1 MSTKGYIVEEEIHLA
16 SEVTQ
21 LEKNRTKFIKRS
33 LIGFAIWQLT
43 YLIRYLHL
51 DTVKLITGFTAIIS
65 VIGGIVWAYY
75 LMKIVLLSFL
85 MQKKRPLAISLNNE
99 YFQMIRLKSF
109 TIGFWVILGFVGI
122 LFTLSLYVALNIQ
135 LVLHILLVVGV
146 ISPLVS
152 YLILDKD
159 EVLDDE

>member
-1 MSTKGYIVEEEIHLA
+1 MA

-21 LEKNRTKFIKRS
+21 LEKNRTTFIKRS

-51 DTVKLITGFTAIIS
+51 DTVKLITVFTAIIS
-65 VIGGIVWAYY
+65 VMGGIVWAYY
-75 LMKIVLLSFL
+75 LIKIVLLSFR
-85 MQKKRPLAISLNNE
+85 MQKKRRFAISLNNE

-109 TIGFWVILGFVGI
+109 TVGFWVILGLVGI
-122 LFTLSLYVALNIQ
+122 FFTLSLFVALNIQ
-135 LVLHILLVVGV
+135 LVLHLMLVVGV
-146 ISPLVS
+146 ISPLIY